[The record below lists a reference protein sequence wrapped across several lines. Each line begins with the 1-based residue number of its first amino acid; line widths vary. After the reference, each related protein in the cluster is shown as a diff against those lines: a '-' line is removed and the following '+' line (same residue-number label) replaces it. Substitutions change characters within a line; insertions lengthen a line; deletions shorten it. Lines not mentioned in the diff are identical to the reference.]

1 MAIFNTVSILKYFH
15 VMITSV
21 IPEIELIHIRELLA
35 MVAHSTTGQG
45 VRATFYY
52 FRNVFKVKLKLVFDW
67 LGIFFFCIHI

>member
-45 VRATFYY
+45 VRETFYY